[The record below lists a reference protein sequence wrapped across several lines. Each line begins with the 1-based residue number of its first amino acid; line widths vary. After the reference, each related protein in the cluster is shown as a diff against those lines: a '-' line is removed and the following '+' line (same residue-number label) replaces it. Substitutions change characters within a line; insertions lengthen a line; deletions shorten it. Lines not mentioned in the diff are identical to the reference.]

1 MKAKTL
7 VPLLAM
13 LLAGAATVSEA
24 AGPRGNFGGPRNPG
38 RNVVTIAPLTAAEA
52 GHLVGLREEEKLARD
67 VYQELA
73 DRWQALEFRNIVRSE
88 QRHFDAVGAR
98 LATFGLADPA
108 LPSVGQFAN
117 PELQELY
124 NALMTQ
130 GSASYVDALRVGATI
145 EDMDIR
151 DVQAAIDA
159 TSNSAVKQT
168 YSSLLQAS
176 KNHLR
181 AFVSILATQGVEY
194 EPQFIDE
201 VLFDSIV
208 GY

>member
-7 VPLLAM
+7 VPLLAL

-24 AGPRGNFGGPRNPG
+24 AGPRGNFGGPRNPV
-38 RNVVTIAPLTAAEA
+38 RNVVNAAPLTAQEVA
-52 GHLVGLREEEKLARD
+52 HLVELREEEKLARD
-67 VYQELA
+67 VYQELG
-73 DRWQALEFRNIVRSE
+73 DRWQAQEFRNIVRSE

-98 LATFGLADPA
+98 LVAFGLNDPA
-108 LPSVGQFAN
+108 LPSAGQFAN

-124 NALMTQ
+124 NTLMSQ
-130 GSASYVDALRVGATI
+130 GSASYVGALRVGATI
-145 EDMDIR
+145 EDLDIR

-159 TSNSAVKQT
+159 TSNSSIKQT
-168 YSSLLQAS
+168 YNSLLQGS

-181 AFVSILATQGVEY
+181 AFVSRLAEQGVEY

-201 VLFDSIV
+201 ALFDSIV